1 MVEVSR
7 RSLEMANIL
16 HALPLFDVSFLWHGT
31 RGDDPSVPWDPSA
44 LERVSDIPGASFRT
58 TACSTNPN
66 GDLQVWAATQS
77 GGVYHT
83 IRQAS
88 LGTWSP
94 WGDVIAGIWREHPS
108 SPNPAPV
115 GTIACSTNPNGD
127 LQVCAATQSG
137 GVYHT
142 IRQASLGTWSPWGDV
157 IAEILREHPSSPN
170 PAPV

>member
-1 MVEVSR
+1 
-7 RSLEMANIL
+7 MANIL

-94 WGDVIAGIWREHPS
+94 WGDVIAEILREHPS

-115 GTIACSTNPNGD
+115 GTIACSADPTDGNLHVNLATAVRGQSTD
-127 LQVCAATQSG
+127 GQWWYTLRFNNTGGWFFLSQVPVVG
-137 GVYHT
+137 
-142 IRQASLGTWSPWGDV
+142 SL
-157 IAEILREHPSSPN
+157 IAISTSH
-170 PAPV
+170 